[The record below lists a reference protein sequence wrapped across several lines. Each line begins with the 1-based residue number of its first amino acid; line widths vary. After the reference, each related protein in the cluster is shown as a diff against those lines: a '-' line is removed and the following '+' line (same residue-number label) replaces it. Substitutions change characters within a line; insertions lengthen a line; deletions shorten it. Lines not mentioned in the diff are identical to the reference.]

1 MRHQITLASLVVA
14 LAACAHAPAT
24 VAPRPV
30 SAAPDAATRPAATD
44 STAHGPSAPATSPA
58 VTQAAA
64 QAPTSAAAA
73 SSADPAPPPVSAG
86 EVSRGALGVFGD
98 SVAPAASPAEHDSSA
113 ADDTPSWDIDVQ
125 SYESTDRVEHYV
137 QLFSGPARERI
148 AARLDVGSRYEPMIR
163 AAMRDGG
170 LPEDMYYLALI
181 ESGFDPNAYSR
192 AAAVGMWQ
200 FMASTARG
208 MGMRV
213 DWWVDERR
221 DPVKSTVAAVRFIR
235 GLKEQFG
242 SLYLAA
248 AAYNGGPGRI
258 ARGLTRYADDLDGTS
273 GDDLFFALAEKDYL
287 KHETKEYVP
296 QLIAAAIVAKEPAK
310 FGMELHPQPPFAY
323 DTVRVPGSTPLAAIA
338 HASGATVEQI
348 RELNPQILRGMT
360 PPRTEYRVRI
370 PPGTRDHFDSAFAAL
385 PKAQLVA
392 YKRVESKKGDRLET
406 LSDRYGVS
414 VRGIEALNPHIERSR
429 KTGRLVAGQEILIP
443 TPAVA
448 AAVTNAPDPTI
459 ERYPGSRSGATTF
472 HVVKRGETL
481 GGIAKHYHT
490 SVKSLMRLNGMRR
503 EMIFPGQE
511 LVVSGHASSV
521 RSTSARRSRK
531 SSGSESS
538 RGKEKSSSKRA
549 KGSSKSSH
557 TRRSAPASTSRSSG
571 KSSSK
576 SSAKSASS
584 TASR

>member
-1 MRHQITLASLVVA
+1 MRQQIILTAF
-14 LAACAHAPAT
+14 AAAIGACSHAPAA

-30 SAAPDAATRPAATD
+30 SAPAKASPANAAADAARAADGD
-44 STAHGPSAPATSPA
+44 SAAARSGARTASPA

-64 QAPTSAAAA
+64 
-73 SSADPAPPPVSAG
+73 PAPATSTGATAPAVSAG
-86 EVSRGALGVFGD
+86 DVSRGALELFGD
-98 SVAPAASPAEHDSSA
+98 SAAPAARPAEHDSA
-113 ADDTPSWDIDVQ
+113 ASDDAAPSWDIDVR

-137 QLFSGPARERI
+137 QMFSGPARERI

-258 ARGLTRYADDLDGTS
+258 SRGLSRYADDLEGTS

-287 KHETKEYVP
+287 RHETKEYVP
-296 QLIAAAIVAKEPAK
+296 QLIAAAIIAKEPAK
-310 FGMELHPQPPFAY
+310 YGMELHPQPPFAF
-323 DTVRVPGSTPLAAIA
+323 DTVRVPGATPLAAIA
-338 HASGATVEQI
+338 RASGATLEQI
-348 RELNPQILRGMT
+348 RELNPQVLRGMT
-360 PPRTEYRVRI
+360 PPRDSYRVRI
-370 PPGTRDHFDSAFAAL
+370 PPGTRDRFDSAFAAL

-392 YKRVESKKGDRLET
+392 YKRVSSKKGDHLET
-406 LSDRYGVS
+406 LADRYGVS
-414 VRGIEALNPHIERSR
+414 SRGIEALNPHLERSR

-443 TPAVA
+443 TAAVA

-459 ERYPGSRSGATTF
+459 ERYPRSRSGTATF
-472 HVVKRGETL
+472 HVVKHGETL
-481 GGIAKHYHT
+481 GGIAKRYHT
-490 SVKSLMRLNGMRR
+490 SVKTLMRLNGMKRG
-503 EMIFPGQE
+503 MIFPGQE
-511 LVVSGHASSV
+511 LVVSGRAGKY
-521 RSTSARRSRK
+521 RSAKHSRK
-531 SSGSESS
+531 STAAAPS
-538 RGKEKSSSKRA
+538 RSTK
-549 KGSSKSSH
+549 
-557 TRRSAPASTSRSSG
+557 RSANGA
-571 KSSSK
+571 SK
-576 SSAKSASS
+576 SSAKRRASATTGAKSGGPAKA